1 MPPPVSRPGAT
12 TDARAVAVRS
22 GAAVRRHRTLRGLS
36 LRALAARVGASP
48 ATLSAIENGHTPASL
63 ERLHALAAVLG
74 VRPALLLEP
83 DERPD
88 PGGAVVPTGGA
99 GSWRRFEALPTDAV
113 LDAAVEAFV
122 AAGYHGT
129 SMRAIAERAQ
139 LSVPGLYHHHRGK
152 QALLARILDLTMG
165 DLTWRLVAARDEDDD
180 PLARLSRMVEALALF
195 HTRRRDLAFIGASEM
210 RSLEHDNHRRIARSR
225 SEVQRLL
232 DAAIADAV
240 ERGGL
245 AARHPR
251 DAGKAIATMCQSLP
265 HWFRPGGPRTPE
277 QVAAE
282 YAELALR
289 MLGHHGHAGHLGH
302 RDDDGPP
309 TAVR

>member
-1 MPPPVSRPGAT
+1 MPSPVAT
-12 TDARAVAVRS
+12 RS
-22 GAAVRRHRTLRGLS
+22 GTAVRRHRTLRGLS

-83 DERPD
+83 DEPVDGPAEAARE
-88 PGGAVVPTGGA
+88 PGSGP
-99 GSWRRFEALPTDAV
+99 WRRFEALPTDAV

-139 LSVPGLYHHHRGK
+139 MSVPGLYHHHRGK

-165 DLTWRLVAARDEDDD
+165 DLTWRLLAARDEDDD

-210 RSLEHDNHRRIARSR
+210 RSLEHGNHRRIAGLR

-232 DAAIADAV
+232 DAAIQDAV
-240 ERGGL
+240 TRGGL
-245 AARHPR
+245 PARHPH
-251 DAGKAIATMCQSLP
+251 DAGKAIATMCQALP
-265 HWFRPGGPRTPE
+265 QWFRPGGPRTPE

-282 YAELALR
+282 YADLALR
-289 MLGHHGHAGHLGH
+289 MLGH
-302 RDDDGPP
+302 RDADGPP